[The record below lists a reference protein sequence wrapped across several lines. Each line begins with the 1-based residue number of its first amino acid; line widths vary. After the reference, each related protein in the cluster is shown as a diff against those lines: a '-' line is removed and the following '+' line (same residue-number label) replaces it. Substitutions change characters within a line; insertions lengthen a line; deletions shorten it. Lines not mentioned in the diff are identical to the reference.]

1 MEKLFGKLRKH
12 FETGGRLNKLYP
24 LFEAAESFFYIP
36 GVVTKGGPHVRDS
49 LDLKRYMSIV
59 IVAIIPTLLWGIYN
73 TGYHSLATANSAPSF
88 VQALIQGLI
97 IVAPM
102 IIVSY
107 GAGFFWEILFASIRR
122 HPISEGFLVTGILFP
137 LTLPPT
143 IPLWQVA
150 VGISFG
156 VVIGKEVFGGTGHNF
171 LNPALTGRAFL
182 FFSYP
187 AYICGDTIWVKSANA
202 AGNTIDA
209 ISGATPLSL
218 LNQYGQD
225 VDIEMAL
232 NGAGYTLSELARGTY
247 PGAIGETSSILCLF
261 GALIL
266 IATGVANY
274 RIIIGGILGLLGT
287 GFVLNMIAPNFTNV
301 WLGLNPFYHLLMGG
315 FLFGIIY
322 MATDPVSAPGMN
334 SSRWIY
340 GILIGFLTIIVRVFN
355 PAYPEGVMLSILFMN
370 LIAPV
375 LDHFVIEFKLKNRM
389 PNV

>member
-1 MEKLFGKLRKH
+1 MEKLFDKLRKH
-12 FETGGRLNKLYP
+12 FKKGGGLNKLYP
-24 LFEAAESFFYIP
+24 LFDAAESFFYLP
-36 GVVTKGGPHVRDS
+36 GVVTKGGPHLRDS

-59 IVAIIPTLLWGIYN
+59 IIAIIPTLLWGIYN
-73 TGYHSLATANSAPSF
+73 TGYHSLATAKNSPHF
-88 VQALIQGLI
+88 TQAIIQGLI
-97 IVAPM
+97 ILMPI

-107 GAGFFWEILFASIRR
+107 AAGFFWEILFASIRR

-150 VGISFG
+150 LGISFG

-187 AYICGDTIWVKSANA
+187 AYICGDNIWIKPANIA
-202 AGNTIDA
+202 KNTIDA

-225 VDIEMAL
+225 VDIEGAL
-232 NGAGYTLSELARGTY
+232 NGAGYTLAELARGTY
-247 PGAIGETSSILCLF
+247 PGSIGETSSILCLF

-266 IATGVANY
+266 IVTGVANY
-274 RIIIGGILGLLGT
+274 RIIIGGILGLLGA
-287 GFVLNMIAPNFTNV
+287 GFILNMIAPSFANP
-301 WLGLNPFYHLLMGG
+301 WLGLNPLYHLLMGG

-322 MATDPVSAPGMN
+322 MATDPVSAPGVN
-334 SSRWIY
+334 TSRWIY
-340 GILIGFLTIIVRVFN
+340 GILIGCLTIVVRVFN

-370 LIAPV
+370 LIAPL